1 MLEDTLNRFNPPVA
15 GGSVKVRFVPILP
28 EDHPN
33 PSEFM
38 RGRREKVIELRK
50 MVNENDRYRKH
61 QLRKPVGK
69 CWCDRESENL
79 ENSGEIIPDW
89 VVEIEIGKTAIEKKS
104 RKTIVFL

>member
-1 MLEDTLNRFNPPVA
+1 
-15 GGSVKVRFVPILP
+15 
-28 EDHPN
+28 
-33 PSEFM
+33 
-38 RGRREKVIELRK
+38 

-89 VVEIEIGKTAIEKKS
+89 VVEIEICKSSFEKK
-104 RKTIVFL
+104 KK

>member
-1 MLEDTLNRFNPPVA
+1 
-15 GGSVKVRFVPILP
+15 
-28 EDHPN
+28 
-33 PSEFM
+33 M

-89 VVEIEIGKTAIEKKS
+89 VVEIEICKSSFEKKKMKKKQYYS
-104 RKTIVFL
+104 FM